1 MELKIDKK
9 LSRGFW
15 ISALVFIVAYLL
27 LRETERVRAIWNF
40 LTNIFSPFVVGALLA
55 FILNV
60 LVRFFEHRLT
70 FVKNEKARRALS
82 ICLMLLSIVL
92 VIAAVLLLL
101 VPQIEETIETLSLQ
115 LPAFYNEAVELV
127 NDILMQH
134 PQLLQILGIE
144 QGVADLEWMTLVEK
158 AMDLLE
164 TSVSSILGSAV
175 SFVGNLASGTV
186 NALISLIFAFYC
198 IAQKDTLAR
207 QGRKLA
213 YALMSEKKA
222 DEAVRIGRMINS
234 TFSNFITGQCME
246 AVILGLLFVPTMAIL
261 RMPYI
266 PLICVIITVTA
277 LIPLVGAFVGC
288 FLGAFFILV
297 NDPGQAVAFVILF
310 LVIQQF
316 EGNVIYP
323 KVVGESIGLPGMW
336 VLLAVAVGG
345 GLIGVAGMLLMV
357 PLASV
362 IYTLVREYADKRIA
376 ERNVPQEKLECQAPD
391 LQPHFVFLM
400 RKRQKARHQV
410 RVAARKEKKASKHN
424 KVN

>member
-101 VPQIEETIETLSLQ
+101 VPQIEKTIETLSLQ
-115 LPAFYNEAVELV
+115 LPTFYNEAVELV

-158 AMDLLE
+158 AMDH
-164 TSVSSILGSAV
+164 GDHQ
-175 SFVGNLASGTV
+175 
-186 NALISLIFAFYC
+186 IS
-198 IAQKDTLAR
+198 
-207 QGRKLA
+207 
-213 YALMSEKKA
+213 YA
-222 DEAVRIGRMINS
+222 G
-234 TFSNFITGQCME
+234 
-246 AVILGLLFVPTMAIL
+246 
-261 RMPYI
+261 
-266 PLICVIITVTA
+266 
-277 LIPLVGAFVGC
+277 
-288 FLGAFFILV
+288 
-297 NDPGQAVAFVILF
+297 
-310 LVIQQF
+310 
-316 EGNVIYP
+316 
-323 KVVGESIGLPGMW
+323 
-336 VLLAVAVGG
+336 
-345 GLIGVAGMLLMV
+345 
-357 PLASV
+357 
-362 IYTLVREYADKRIA
+362 
-376 ERNVPQEKLECQAPD
+376 
-391 LQPHFVFLM
+391 
-400 RKRQKARHQV
+400 
-410 RVAARKEKKASKHN
+410 
-424 KVN
+424 

>member
-70 FVKNEKARRALS
+70 FLKNEKARRALS

-101 VPQIEETIETLSLQ
+101 VPQIEKTIETLSLQ
-115 LPAFYNEAVELV
+115 LPTFYNEAVELV